1 MGKGIAMRS
10 LINLIPRKNTKG
22 EPYYQARFFT
32 KGGKPLESTSFP
44 ETPSRTEAYR
54 LARALLL
61 KDEIASLAAD
71 EVKHYGILTTGEVK
85 ALLSFSFNKPELR
98 RYQLIVLLGVTCG
111 LGVSEIQNL
120 RWDDIFLNYDWLVV
134 RKPASSRFIPYL
146 DVVRDLITKSIHK
159 DSNSRYVIPNLKAKG
174 KPCNQITITRGLQI
188 ILKYLKID
196 AARHIRPSSLQY
208 TFINILL
215 ECHVPVETIDRLCG
229 FSQEA
234 GDETKIKEEKIKAI
248 TQMRSILKPISP
260 SYMRWSE
267 FK

>member
-1 MGKGIAMRS
+1 M
-10 LINLIPRKNTKG
+10 
-22 EPYYQARFFT
+22 
-32 KGGKPLESTSFP
+32 
-44 ETPSRTEAYR
+44 
-54 LARALLL
+54 LL

-85 ALLSFSFNKPELR
+85 TLLSLSFDKPELR
-98 RYQLIVLLGVTCG
+98 RYQLLVLLGVTCG

-120 RWDDIFLNYDWLVV
+120 QLEDVILDYDWLVV
-134 RKPASSRFIPYL
+134 KKPDSSRFVPYL

-159 DSNSRYVIPNLKAKG
+159 DSNTRYVYVIPNLKAKE

-196 AARHIRPSSLQY
+196 EARHIRPSSLQY

-215 ECHVPVETIDRLCG
+215 ECHVPVETIDHLCG
-229 FSQEA
+229 FIQEA
-234 GDETKIKEEKIKAI
+234 GDETKIKEDKIKAI
-248 TQMRSILKPISP
+248 IQMRSILKPISP

-267 FK
+267 IK